1 MPTDPLRAVLEALPN
16 AFHRLGAAGDT
27 LHAQIG
33 IGSGMRALMQSI
45 ERVGPTSVSRLAAM
59 RPVSRQFVQRLVD
72 DLLAGGWVEALPN
85 PKHKRS
91 PLIALTSH
99 GRETIAI
106 MHQSEAPYLH
116 MLEDGLDPADL
127 QAAARILNA
136 ISDRLNPDIL
146 DELMLSTTPAK
157 LSEMANA

>member
-1 MPTDPLRAVLEALPN
+1 MSIGHLRAVLEALPN
-16 AFHRLGAAGDT
+16 AFHRLGAAGDA
-27 LHAQIG
+27 LHAPIG

-91 PLIALTSH
+91 PLIALTRH
-99 GRETIAI
+99 GRETIAV
-106 MHQSEAPYLH
+106 MHQAELPYLNA
-116 MLEDGLDPADL
+116 LGDGLDPADL
-127 QAAARILNA
+127 EVTAHILNA
-136 ISDRLNPDIL
+136 ISDRLNPNAL
-146 DELMLSTTPAK
+146 EQLMRSTTPA
-157 LSEMANA
+157 EMTDA

>member
-1 MPTDPLRAVLEALPN
+1 VSIDPLRALLDALPN
-16 AFHRLGAAGDT
+16 AFHRLGAAGDA
-27 LHAQIG
+27 LHAPIG

-91 PLIALTSH
+91 PLIALTSR
-99 GRETIAI
+99 GRETIA
-106 MHQSEAPYLH
+106 MMNQSESPYLSA
-116 MLEDGLDPADL
+116 LGDGLDPADL
-127 QAAARILNA
+127 EAAVRILNA
-136 ISDRLNPDIL
+136 ISDRLSPTIL
-146 DELMLSTTPAK
+146 EQLMRSATPA
-157 LSEMANA
+157 EMTDA

>member
-16 AFHRLGAAGDT
+16 AFHRLGAAGDA
-27 LHAQIG
+27 LHASIG

-91 PLIALTSH
+91 PLIALTRH
-99 GRETIAI
+99 GRETIAV
-106 MHQSEAPYLH
+106 MHQAESPYLRA
-116 MLEDGLDPADL
+116 LGDGLDPADL
-127 QAAARILNA
+127 EATARILNA
-136 ISDRLNPDIL
+136 ISDRLNPNAI
-146 DELMLSTTPAK
+146 EQLMGSTTPA
-157 LSEMANA
+157 EMTDA